1 MMTRWCRFGY
11 VAVLVVGLVV
21 GGCVAL
27 RGMREVPAE
36 RVAVKPPADQAAI
49 VFMRPA
55 PTAATTSLF
64 ELRGPQDRFIGLL
77 VQGTRM
83 VYLTAPGRTRFMVIG
98 RSANFLDAELEAGKT
113 YHVVVL
119 LGEAIDEHFRLQP
132 LRLNGVQSP
141 AVQDCVA
148 ACKWVENTDT
158 SEGWA
163 RRESSSIQRKK
174 AHYLPIWERR
184 PNRPTLLAT
193 DGR

>member
-1 MMTRWCRFGY
+1 MMRRRRFGY
-11 VAVLVVGLVV
+11 AAVLVVGLVV

-36 RVAVKPPADQAAI
+36 RVVVKPPADRAAI

-55 PTAATTSLF
+55 TTTATTSLF
-64 ELRGPQDRFIGLL
+64 ELRGSQESFIGLL
-77 VQGTRM
+77 VQDTRM

-113 YHVVVL
+113 YHVAVL

-132 LRLNGVQSP
+132 LRPGAVQSR
-141 AVQDCVA
+141 AVQDCEA
-148 ACKWVENTDT
+148 SCKWVENTEK
-158 SEGWA
+158 SESWA

-174 AHYLPIWERR
+174 AYYLPIWERR
-184 PNRPTLLAT
+184 PNRPTLVAT

>member
-1 MMTRWCRFGY
+1 MMRRCRFGY
-11 VAVLVVGLVV
+11 AAVLVVGLVG

-27 RGMREVPAE
+27 RGMREVPAD

-55 PTAATTSLF
+55 RTAATTSLF

-77 VQGTRM
+77 VQDTRM
-83 VYLTAPGRTRFMVIG
+83 VYLTAPGRARFMVIG

-113 YHVVVL
+113 YQVAVL

-132 LRLNGVQSP
+132 VRPGEAQSP
-141 AVQDCVA
+141 AVQECVA
-148 ACKWVENTDT
+148 SCKWIENTDK
-158 SEGWA
+158 SEAWA
-163 RRESSSIQRKK
+163 RKESSSIQRKK
-174 AHYLPIWERR
+174 AYYLPIWEKR